1 MHTSRTRYFSV
12 ASAVLIATGALRAQ
26 SPLGSRVAPAK
37 AAVDRIR
44 AEDILRDV
52 SYLASDAN
60 MGRRTPFPG
69 LASPGYDSAAAYVAR
84 FLGDMHVKP
93 MADNVVKEL
102 NDLGNRLDQQIRND
116 LIANATIDFITSVLK
131 DVNRFRNIV
140 DAHQG

>member
-1 MHTSRTRYFSV
+1 MPVQFSK
-12 ASAVLIATGALRAQ
+12 SAVIEKNRIAIEACDATIDRLKELGEEGLFADDEAKRLIQLSRAVNTRTNLKQINANLRAA
-26 SPLGSRVAPAK
+26 GTV
-37 AAVDRIR
+37 
-44 AEDILRDV
+44 
-52 SYLASDAN
+52 
-60 MGRRTPFPG
+60 
-69 LASPGYDSAAAYVAR
+69 
-84 FLGDMHVKP
+84 VKP

>member
-1 MHTSRTRYFSV
+1 MPVQFSK
-12 ASAVLIATGALRAQ
+12 SAVIEKNRIAIEACDATIDRLKELGEEGLFADDEAKRLVQLSRAVNTRTNLKQINANLRAA
-26 SPLGSRVAPAK
+26 GTV
-37 AAVDRIR
+37 
-44 AEDILRDV
+44 
-52 SYLASDAN
+52 
-60 MGRRTPFPG
+60 
-69 LASPGYDSAAAYVAR
+69 
-84 FLGDMHVKP
+84 VKP